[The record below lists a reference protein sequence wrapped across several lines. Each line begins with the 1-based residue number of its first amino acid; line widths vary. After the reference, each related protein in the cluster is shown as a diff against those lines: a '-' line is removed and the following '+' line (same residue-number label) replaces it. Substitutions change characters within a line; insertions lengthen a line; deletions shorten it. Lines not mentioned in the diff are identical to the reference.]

1 MQRAAVASSMIT
13 NKRFITSDSWGAS
26 GLLKK
31 GEVLTSA
38 NHKENML
45 IDAEYMEGKPPAEV
59 LRICNEILKLNV
71 MDYYRLMNNVTVSV
85 FSDAT
90 SLLLLL

>member
-1 MQRAAVASSMIT
+1 MLT

-26 GLLKK
+26 GLTKK
-31 GEVLTSA
+31 GETLTSSD
-38 NHKENML
+38 HKENML
-45 IDAEYMEGKPPAEV
+45 IDTEYMEGKPPAEV

-71 MDYYRLMNNVTVSV
+71 IDYYRLMNNVTVSV

-90 SLLLLL
+90 IDV